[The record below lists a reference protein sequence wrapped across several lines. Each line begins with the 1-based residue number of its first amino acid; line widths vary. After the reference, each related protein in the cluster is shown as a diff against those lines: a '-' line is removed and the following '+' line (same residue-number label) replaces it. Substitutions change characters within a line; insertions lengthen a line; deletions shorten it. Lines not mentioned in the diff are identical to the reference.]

1 MWCWIQGSTTYLQ
14 YTVYN
19 LSFFLPVSKNVC
31 HWRLTAYQ
39 SQRGSKTAG
48 VHTTFAFIIPLLEVY
63 ILGNHF
69 ASTIVGPISV
79 RPFSILSYWNTCDP
93 DSATLCPKSS
103 VDPLDLRNVH
113 RQTCQAPKDW
123 GSKAPCWT
131 DNAKFGHPNRN
142 VHPNKTELT
151 RQIWDQKWT
160 CTFSLSRNFS
170 QDRTQTLL
178 HIGIYLDIAGEWITD
193 TVDGRNPAPPGMYKT
208 L

>member
-1 MWCWIQGSTTYLQ
+1 MNSCFWQIAWFWHPNQILCQLYFDVCQTIRMLSYALYLQ

-39 SQRGSKTAG
+39 CQRGSKTACI
-48 VHTTFAFIIPLLEVY
+48 HTTFAFIIPLLEVY

-123 GSKAPCWT
+123 GSKTPC
-131 DNAKFGHPNRN
+131 
-142 VHPNKTELT
+142 
-151 RQIWDQKWT
+151 
-160 CTFSLSRNFS
+160 
-170 QDRTQTLL
+170 
-178 HIGIYLDIAGEWITD
+178 
-193 TVDGRNPAPPGMYKT
+193 
-208 L
+208 